1 MPSRVRPGDTLKICL
16 EVNKVPRKRVHVVIH
31 IRSRQRCIDQQQ
43 RVCRYAGDY
52 YETVG
57 LKSEVAADV
66 MRDGVG
72 ESDIFET
79 ASRDLKII
87 LWVTPR
93 PETVNSGV
101 GPHRRVVIV
110 RGIYFRV
117 KIGIQ
122 YRWLKA
128 LPCVQSQ

>member
-1 MPSRVRPGDTLKICL
+1 MRPGGTLKICL

-31 IRSRQRCIDQQQ
+31 IRSRQRRVYQQQ
-43 RVCRYAGDY
+43 RVGRYAGDGDY

-66 MRDGVG
+66 VRDGVG

-79 ASRDLKII
+79 ASRDLEII

-93 PETVNSGV
+93 PETINSGV
-101 GPHRRVVIV
+101 GPDRRVVIV

-117 KIGIQ
+117 RIGIQ

>member
-1 MPSRVRPGDTLKICL
+1 MRPGDTLKICL

-31 IRSRQRCIDQQQ
+31 ILSRQRRVDQQQ
-43 RVCRYAGDY
+43 RVGRYAGEGDH

-57 LKSEVAADV
+57 LESEVAADV
-66 MRDGVG
+66 MRDGIG
-72 ESDIFET
+72 EYDIFEA

-93 PETVNSGV
+93 PETINSGV
-101 GPHRRVVIV
+101 GPDRRVIIV

-117 KIGIQ
+117 RTGIQ
-122 YRWLKA
+122 YR
-128 LPCVQSQ
+128 